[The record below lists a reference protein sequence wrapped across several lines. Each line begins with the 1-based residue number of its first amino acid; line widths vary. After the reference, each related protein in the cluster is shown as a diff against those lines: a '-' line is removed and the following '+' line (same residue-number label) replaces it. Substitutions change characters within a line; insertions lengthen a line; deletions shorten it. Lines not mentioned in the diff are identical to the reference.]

1 VCVFP
6 EPVAP
11 YANTVATPP
20 RKIVST
26 TFKSSSWE
34 EEEDEDEDDEEVRL
48 KKTSLYTCSFVEY
61 RSKTASKVYSFAFFV
76 ELAGTGFEIRTVLR
90 SARVS
95 KYTLLLLLLLLFG
108 VPSRV
113 DDDGAVVVVLDFDEV
128 VVVFFLF
135 FVFVFF
141 FFFFFSSS
149 SSSSSSLP
157 TLVFGTTTGRVR
169 VATKS
174 VEKTVMMMI
183 QRVVVV
189 AFSDD
194 DDDALS
200 RVCVYVSV
208 VFAVF
213 SPLVFFWSTNEKEK
227 KTDPQKHKFNWPI
240 FFFLPL
246 STSPHIPEK
255 TCSLLLHNFLSEY
268 THARDNTFTRED
280 PR

>member
-26 TFKSSSWE
+26 TFKSSSLE
-34 EEEDEDEDDEEVRL
+34 EEEEEVEEVEEDEEVRL
-48 KKTSLYTCSFVEY
+48 KKTSLYTCSLVEY

-95 KYTLLLLLLLLFG
+95 KYALSLLLLLLFG

-113 DDDGAVVVVLDFDEV
+113 DDDDDDDAVVSVPDFDEV

-135 FVFVFF
+135 FVFFF
-141 FFFFFSSS
+141 LFVFFSSS
-149 SSSSSSLP
+149 SSSSFEATL
-157 TLVFGTTTGRVR
+157 LVFGTTTGRVR

-174 VEKTVMMMI
+174 VEKTVMM
-183 QRVVVV
+183 
-189 AFSDD
+189 
-194 DDDALS
+194 
-200 RVCVYVSV
+200 
-208 VFAVF
+208 
-213 SPLVFFWSTNEKEK
+213 
-227 KTDPQKHKFNWPI
+227 
-240 FFFLPL
+240 
-246 STSPHIPEK
+246 
-255 TCSLLLHNFLSEY
+255 
-268 THARDNTFTRED
+268 THRE
-280 PR
+280 

>member
-1 VCVFP
+1 MTIIIYNCSVFK
-6 EPVAP
+6 VT
-11 YANTVATPP
+11 N
-20 RKIVST
+20 S
-26 TFKSSSWE
+26 
-34 EEEDEDEDDEEVRL
+34 L
-48 KKTSLYTCSFVEY
+48 KTSLYTCSFVEY

-255 TCSLLLHNFLSEY
+255 TSLFLHNFLSR
-268 THARDNTFTRED
+268 THTRAILSSREKTRGDDKAAMMMIGSKVTSFFKSRDAGCRSLARVF
-280 PR
+280 